1 MKGDQIMS
9 AKDAYVQ
16 KLHAKLDEWSAQID
30 KMKAKADQ
38 AEADSR
44 IEYNKRI
51 VVLQEK
57 RSETKQKIEA
67 LRKAGAGAWEDLKS
81 GVQLAV
87 ESMEQALD
95 SARSRFK

>member
-1 MKGDQIMS
+1 MS
-9 AKDAYVQ
+9 TKDAYVQ
-16 KLHAKLDEWSAQID
+16 KLHAKLDEWNAQID
-30 KMKAKADQ
+30 KMKAKAHL

-51 VVLQEK
+51 AELQEQ

-67 LRKAGAGAWEDLKS
+67 LRDAGKSAWGDLKS

-87 ESMEQALD
+87 ESMEQALN
-95 SARSRFK
+95 SAKSRFK

>member
-1 MKGDQIMS
+1 MS
-9 AKDAYVQ
+9 TKDAYVK
-16 KLHAKLDEWSAQID
+16 KLHAKLDEWNAQID

-51 VVLQEK
+51 AELQEK
-57 RSETKQKIEA
+57 RNETKEKLETLREA
-67 LRKAGAGAWEDLKS
+67 GEGAWEDLKS

-87 ESMEQALD
+87 ESMEEALA
-95 SARSRFK
+95 SAKSRFQ